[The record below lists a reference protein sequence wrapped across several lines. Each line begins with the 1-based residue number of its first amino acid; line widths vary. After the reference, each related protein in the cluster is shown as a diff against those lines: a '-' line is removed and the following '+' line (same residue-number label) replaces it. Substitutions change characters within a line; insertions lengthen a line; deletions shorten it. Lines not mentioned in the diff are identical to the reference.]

1 MSSNLH
7 ECIDLQ
13 LKPRKGLLF
22 AKSILEFG
30 YTIRVITELEHLNSM
45 TKTYRKYVGFI
56 SKNVIDNKACL
67 FRNKGGWK
75 TFMPKLICSTLFSAS
90 YNETVIYLLRAV
102 LYTQSKSRTI
112 FFFLLISLKKNK
124 IKMVG

>member
-7 ECIDLQ
+7 ERTDLQ
-13 LKPRKGLLF
+13 LKPRKGLLS

-30 YTIRVITELEHLNSM
+30 YSIRVITELEHLNSM

-56 SKNVIDNKACL
+56 SMNVIDNKARL

-75 TFMPKLICSTLFSAS
+75 TFVPKLLCYTLFCK
-90 YNETVIYLLRAV
+90 L
-102 LYTQSKSRTI
+102 
-112 FFFLLISLKKNK
+112 
-124 IKMVG
+124 